1 MIFDAT
7 IKELLNKKL
16 SQLEKKLQGDVI
28 FYFGEIQPGLL
39 RLFRDLIE
47 DLKRDKKKKER
58 LVIILNTTGGSAEI
72 AEKMVVIFPRKSG
85 HNEELVLA

>member
-28 FYFGEIQPGLL
+28 FI
-39 RLFRDLIE
+39 
-47 DLKRDKKKKER
+47 
-58 LVIILNTTGGSAEI
+58 
-72 AEKMVVIFPRKSG
+72 
-85 HNEELVLA
+85 

>member
-28 FYFGEIQPGLL
+28 FYLGEIQPGLL

-47 DLKRDKKKKER
+47 DLRREKE
-58 LVIILNTTGGSAEI
+58 
-72 AEKMVVIFPRKSG
+72 K
-85 HNEELVLA
+85 